1 MHILHTPDDLITYR
15 QALSGT
21 IGLVPTMGAL
31 HAGHLSLVKHA
42 RDDNRQV
49 ITTIFVNPTQ
59 FGQGEDFAAYPRTL
73 DADLQKLADA
83 GVDAVFTPT
92 PDSMYRQGYQT
103 YVTVEGITHQLEG
116 AMRPTHFRG
125 VTTIVNKLFNLAQPT
140 IAYFGQKDAQ
150 QVCVIRRMVN
160 DLHIPTQI
168 AVIPTAREANGL
180 AMSSRNVYLS
190 AEQRA
195 GAVCISR
202 GIRRASAL
210 YDEGERQPHRLLQ
223 AVAAEIDHEPLAQID
238 YIALN
243 IARTLAPIAVIP
255 DMDWGRGE
263 MPNDDEP
270 LLLSLT
276 VRFGKTRLLDNALL
290 PHHLNTRA
298 GLTQFLGAG

>member
-1 MHILHTPDDLITYR
+1 MHILHTPEALIAYR
-15 QALSGT
+15 KTVSGT

-31 HAGHLSLVKHA
+31 HAGHLSLVQHA
-42 RDDNRQV
+42 RDDNRHV

-92 PDSMYRQGYQT
+92 PDTMYPQGYQT
-103 YVTVEGITHQLEG
+103 YVTVEALTHQLEG

-150 QVCVIRRMVN
+150 QVCVIRRMVR
-160 DLHIPTQI
+160 DLHIPTEI
-168 AVIPTAREANGL
+168 AVIPTAREADGL

-190 AEQRA
+190 GEQRA
-195 GAVCISR
+195 SAVCLSR
-202 GIRRASAL
+202 GMMRASDL
-210 YDEGERQPHRLLQ
+210 YHDGERQPHRLLQ
-223 AVAAEIDHEPLAQID
+223 AVADEIDKQPLAQID

-243 IARTLAPIAVIP
+243 SARTLAPIAVIP
-255 DMDWGRGE
+255 DMDWGRGD

-276 VRFGKTRLLDNALL
+276 VRFGKTRLLDNTLL